1 MQNLNQIRHTI
12 VGVINSTLDEH
23 VVLVD
28 KKLDAWRTLSENSE
42 SSMKA
47 VVPNTVRNAIAD
59 AAKSYADGQEEVNR
73 QISCVAS
80 QLTAVQTTVDSVAAR
95 CCAFDTRL
103 EAFERLVFGAPPTS
117 STSRMASSSNLRAYS
132 LSESIVHTQEILAQ
146 LTTSVA
152 EARDEARLGKE
163 DFSEMFKCLKDQITS
178 LKEETAVLRATQP
191 ARARSPTPTAST
203 SRLIRGDPTLRA
215 NSIGLIPSTGQAT
228 GTSELSLALTR
239 HSDEFNVFNE
249 PINSSTDPTDAEPR
263 NQGIAT
269 AQKTQNVKDSFVH
282 GLEKDIQEAVRF
294 SQLPDSSS
302 NITVR

>member
-1 MQNLNQIRHTI
+1 M
-12 VGVINSTLDEH
+12 GVISSTLDEH

-80 QLTAVQTTVDSVAAR
+80 QLTAVQNTVDSVAAR

-163 DFSEMFKCLKDQITS
+163 DLSEMFKCLKDQLTS

-215 NSIGLIPSTGQAT
+215 NLIGLIPSTGQAT
-228 GTSELSLALTR
+228 GPSELSLALTS
-239 HSDEFNVFNE
+239 HSDEFNVPNE
-249 PINSSTDPTDAEPR
+249 PINSSTNPTDAGPR

-269 AQKTQNVKDSFVH
+269 AQKTQSVKDSFVH

>member
-1 MQNLNQIRHTI
+1 M
-12 VGVINSTLDEH
+12 GVINSTLDEH

-47 VVPNTVRNAIAD
+47 VVPSTVRTVIAD
-59 AAKSYADGQEEVNR
+59 AAKSYAEGQEEVHR
-73 QISCVAS
+73 QISCMAS
-80 QLTAVQTTVDSVAAR
+80 QLTAVQNTVDSVAAR
-95 CCAFDTRL
+95 YCAFDTRL
-103 EAFERLVFGAPPTS
+103 EAFERLVLRTLPAS
-117 STSRMASSSNLRAYS
+117 STSMMASSSTLWTYS

-163 DFSEMFKCLKDQITS
+163 DFSEMFKCLKDQLTS
-178 LKEETAVLRATQP
+178 LKEETAVLRTPQLT
-191 ARARSPTPTAST
+191 RARSPTPTAST
-203 SRLIRGDPTLRA
+203 SRLIRGDSTLRA

-228 GTSELSLALTR
+228 GPSELSLALTR
-239 HSDEFNVFNE
+239 HSDEFNVPNE

-282 GLEKDIQEAVRF
+282 GLEKDIQEAVQF

>member
-1 MQNLNQIRHTI
+1 M
-12 VGVINSTLDEH
+12 GVISSTLDEH

-28 KKLDAWRTLSENSE
+28 KKLDAWRPWRTLSENSE

-80 QLTAVQTTVDSVAAR
+80 QLTAVQNTVDSVAAR

-146 LTTSVA
+146 LTASVA
-152 EARDEARLGKE
+152 EARDEARLGKK
-163 DFSEMFKCLKDQITS
+163 DFLEMLKGPINFSKGRDSCPANITTNTCS
-178 LKEETAVLRATQP
+178 FSNTYCVHISSDSWGSHCE
-191 ARARSPTPTAST
+191 
-203 SRLIRGDPTLRA
+203 SRLNRTY
-215 NSIGLIPSTGQAT
+215 T
-228 GTSELSLALTR
+228 
-239 HSDEFNVFNE
+239 
-249 PINSSTDPTDAEPR
+249 
-263 NQGIAT
+263 
-269 AQKTQNVKDSFVH
+269 
-282 GLEKDIQEAVRF
+282 
-294 SQLPDSSS
+294 
-302 NITVR
+302 